1 VANPVDRDLAD
12 ARERLAALEV
22 EVRTLTQL
30 AEGVKFAAENAVI
43 TSERLTDLRRD
54 LEQSIKGMIREVDR
68 AVAGCA
74 ALASKLDDVEDNVQA
89 KLERS
94 QTAKINGRYLL
105 YAALVT
111 GALAIIAK
119 LAGVA

>member
-1 VANPVDRDLAD
+1 VPVDRDLAD

-43 TSERLTDLRRD
+43 TSERLTDLRHQ
-54 LEQSIKGMIREVDR
+54 LEQTVKGLTKEVDR
-68 AVAGCA
+68 AVAGCE
-74 ALASKLDDVEDNVQA
+74 ALSAKLDS
-89 KLERS
+89 S

-111 GALAIIAK
+111 GALAILAK
-119 LAGVA
+119 LLGIA